1 MINVASKML
10 HNVLVKFGGT
20 GYSFYFVSNF
30 KVLKVTPDSVHGAG
44 PCTHHFEGFYYPEN
58 TLEITYSRSVPLN

>member
-1 MINVASKML
+1 ME
-10 HNVLVKFGGT
+10 FEGT

-30 KVLKVTPDSVHGAG
+30 EVLKVTLDSVLGAG
-44 PCTHHFEGFYYPEN
+44 PCAHHFEGSFCPEN

>member
-1 MINVASKML
+1 MME
-10 HNVLVKFGGT
+10 NVLVYFEDT

-30 KVLKVTPDSVHGAG
+30 GPNFEVLKVTGSLSVHGAG
-44 PCTHHFEGFYYPEN
+44 SYTHNFYLLFCPEN